1 MIYSLFSDNP
11 PSFIE
16 KDFLPLVF
24 LVSL

>member
-1 MIYSLFSDNP
+1 MIYSLFSDNL

-16 KDFLPLVF
+16 KGFLMLIF